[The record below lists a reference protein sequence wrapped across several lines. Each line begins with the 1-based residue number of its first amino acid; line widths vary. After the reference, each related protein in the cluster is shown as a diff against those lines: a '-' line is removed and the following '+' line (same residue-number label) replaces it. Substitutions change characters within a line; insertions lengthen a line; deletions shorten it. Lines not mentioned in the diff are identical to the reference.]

1 MRLEPEQVMSCIF
14 PDIHPVHV
22 KVLLFRLRALS
33 HRLMCFGWE
42 DYVNQYEPREK
53 VLLATLMAQ
62 QQHDALI
69 RDAHKLGDEKLKAWI
84 ENATPHLVAA

>member
-1 MRLEPEQVMSCIF
+1 MRLEPVQVMSCIF

-22 KVLLFRLRALS
+22 KILLFRLRALS
-33 HRLMCFGWE
+33 HRMMCFGWE
-42 DYVNQYEPREK
+42 EFLNTYEPRER
-53 VLLATLMAQ
+53 VLLATLVAQ

-69 RDAHKLGDEKLKAWI
+69 KDAYKNGDEKLRAWI

>member
-1 MRLEPEQVMSCIF
+1 MRLDSTKVMSSIF

-42 DYVNQYEPREK
+42 EYVNQYAPREK